1 MLNKNQK
8 LVVECTDRYVVVDSP
23 AASGKTKTIS
33 ERVKWLLN
41 KYPNKKILCITFTN
55 NAADEMK
62 ERINVKNEN
71 LIISTL
77 HSYCTK
83 LLLKNNY
90 HPTNVMKWIDNQQFD
105 KLIDAVITHPEF
117 TEHIDYVIADEA
129 QDFSGFEFNLII
141 KVIKPDN
148 WMFLGD
154 FRQSIYGFK
163 GSDPD
168 YFIDLERNPNVSTFY
183 LNENYRNAKEIFEY
197 SKRFLDLYD
206 NLIENTILH
215 NSDFGIVESIKSTS
229 INIPNLLSYYESDEK
244 WGDWAILTRSNRD
257 LDDIVYALTKSAIPC
272 ITFKQGDLSNE
283 DIKNALN
290 SDKVKV
296 LTVHSAKGLEFEKV
310 MVFGL
315 PTKVCKNDEERRVQ
329 YVAATRAKSE
339 LYWVQK
345 KSISKR
351 KKFYGGMKT
360 FGEV

>member
-8 LVVECTDRYVVVDSP
+8 LVVECTDKYVVVDSP

-90 HPTNVMKWIDNQQFD
+90 HSTNVVKWIDNQQFD

-215 NSDFGIVESIKSTS
+215 NFDSGIVENIKSTS

-272 ITFKQGDLSNE
+272 ITFKQGDLNNE

>member
-8 LVVECTDRYVVVDSP
+8 LVVECTDKYVVVDSP

-90 HPTNVMKWIDNQQFD
+90 HPTIVVKWIDNQQFD

-183 LNENYRNAKEIFEY
+183 LNENYRNAEEIFEY

-215 NSDFGIVESIKSTS
+215 NSDFGIVENIKSTS

-272 ITFKQGDLSNE
+272 ITFKQGDLNNE

>member
-8 LVVECTDRYVVVDSP
+8 LVVECTDKYVVVDSP

-83 LLLKNNY
+83 LLLKSNY
-90 HPTNVMKWIDNQQFD
+90 QPTDVVKWIDNQQFD

-197 SKRFLDLYD
+197 SRRFLDLYD

-215 NSDFGIVESIKSTS
+215 NSDFGIVENIKSTS

-272 ITFKQGDLSNE
+272 ITFKQGDLNNE

-315 PTKVCKNDEERRVQ
+315 PTKVCKNDEERRIQ

-360 FGEV
+360 FGDV

>member
-8 LVVECTDRYVVVDSP
+8 LVVECTDKYVVVDSP

-33 ERVKWLLN
+33 ERVRWLLN

-62 ERINVKNEN
+62 ERINVQNEN

-90 HPTNVMKWIDNQQFD
+90 YPVEVMKWIDKQQFN

-117 TEHIDYVIADEA
+117 TEHIDYIIADEA
-129 QDFSGFEFNLII
+129 QDFSSFEFNLII

-183 LNENYRNAKEIFEY
+183 LDENYRNTEEVFEY

-206 NLIENTILH
+206 HLIDNTILH
-215 NSDFGIVESIKSTS
+215 NTSIGYVENLKSTS
-229 INIPNLLSYYESDEK
+229 TNIPNLLMYCEPNENWK
-244 WGDWAILTRSNRD
+244 DWAILTRSNRD
-257 LDDIVYALTKSAIPC
+257 LDDIVFALSEHNIPC
-272 ITFKQGDLSNE
+272 ITFKQGDLNNK
-283 DIKNALN
+283 DIKNAIN

-315 PTKVCKNDEERRVQ
+315 PTKVCKDDEERRVQ

-345 KSISKR
+345 KTINKK
-351 KKFYGGMKT
+351 KKFYGSMKT